1 METGIRFVAIYLAS
15 EVLAYFIFKLVRMKY
30 LKNFGSKRPM
40 WNGIIEWVFIY
51 PVCSR
56 EFIMV

>member
-40 WNGIIEWVFIY
+40 WNGIIE
-51 PVCSR
+51 
-56 EFIMV
+56 